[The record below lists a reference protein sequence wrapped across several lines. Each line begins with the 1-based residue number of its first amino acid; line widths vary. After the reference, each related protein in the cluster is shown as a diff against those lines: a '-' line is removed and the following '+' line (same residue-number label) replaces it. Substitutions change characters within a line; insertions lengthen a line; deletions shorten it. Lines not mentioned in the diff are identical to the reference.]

1 MFFYYYYCFSIFF
14 LLNFYCIY
22 FALSLLCLFALLIFV
37 LWLLIFLFFIS
48 LFVYVCVCVC
58 VCVCVLLSLS
68 FFFLPPLF
76 LCAVFISLRVGLRL
90 ILHWSKTKIS
100 YFGVVYKPLSMDM
113 ELAVIKEL
121 FIILYIYCIYFL
133 TNLF

>member
-1 MFFYYYYCFSIFF
+1 M
-14 LLNFYCIY
+14 
-22 FALSLLCLFALLIFV
+22 
-37 LWLLIFLFFIS
+37 
-48 LFVYVCVCVC
+48 CVCVC
-58 VCVCVLLSLS
+58 VCMCVCALFFVCVI

-90 ILHWSKTKIS
+90 ILHWSETKIS
-100 YFGVVYKPLSMDM
+100 YFGVVYKPLSVDM